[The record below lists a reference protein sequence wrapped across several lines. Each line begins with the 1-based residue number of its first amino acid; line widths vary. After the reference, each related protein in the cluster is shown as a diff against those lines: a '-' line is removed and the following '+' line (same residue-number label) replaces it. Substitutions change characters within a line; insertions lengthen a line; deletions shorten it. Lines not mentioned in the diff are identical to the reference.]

1 MSECI
6 LSNKEL
12 ENATKLMK
20 IAIEHFPIPKTY
32 TKEEQEKLIDSLLK
46 SLNRLKEDSNE
57 LDKIRENLTHDHNG
71 SQKDATMA
79 FRRNLVIRGVLSD
92 VIDEA
97 YRRKTALYENIK
109 MIENGDIWHDGNLM
123 APEVQ

>member
-57 LDKIRENLTHDHNG
+57 LDKIRENQYG
-71 SQKDATMA
+71 EEIM
-79 FRRNLVIRGVLSD
+79 
-92 VIDEA
+92 EW
-97 YRRKTALYENIK
+97 IK
-109 MIENGDIWHDGNLM
+109 MAI
-123 APEVQ
+123 VQYIQVLGLNKEE

>member
-57 LDKIRENLTHDHNG
+57 LDKIREN
-71 SQKDATMA
+71 Q
-79 FRRNLVIRGVLSD
+79 
-92 VIDEA
+92 
-97 YRRKTALYENIK
+97 YRKEIIEWIK
-109 MIENGDIWHDGNLM
+109 MTT
-123 APEVQ
+123 VQYIQVLGMNKEE

>member
-12 ENATKLMK
+12 ENVIKLMK

-46 SLNRLKEDSNE
+46 SLNRLKEDCNE
-57 LDKIRENLTHDHNG
+57 LDKIRKNQFKQELMELIKNDDH
-71 SQKDATMA
+71 S
-79 FRRNLVIRGVLSD
+79 IHPSSW
-92 VIDEA
+92 DE
-97 YRRKTALYENIK
+97 
-109 MIENGDIWHDGNLM
+109 
-123 APEVQ
+123 

>member
-32 TKEEQEKLIDSLLK
+32 TKEEKYFNISVD
-46 SLNRLKEDSNE
+46 R
-57 LDKIRENLTHDHNG
+57 IRQAEMDN
-71 SQKDATMA
+71 
-79 FRRNLVIRGVLSD
+79 
-92 VIDEA
+92 
-97 YRRKTALYENIK
+97 NI
-109 MIENGDIWHDGNLM
+109 
-123 APEVQ
+123 